1 MNFIETTSKDSA
13 GVSIKLSYTDHG
25 AGKPV
30 ILIHGWPLSKEMWEY
45 QCAALVESGL
55 RVITYDR
62 RGFGASCKPWSGYD
76 YGTLTDDL
84 KAVIDYLKLEDATLV
99 GFSMGG
105 GEVVRY
111 FSKYGG
117 AKVSKAVLISSIAPY
132 MLKTENNPNGVPQE
146 QFDKMEEQIKDD
158 RIAFLDDFGKTF
170 FGINLVNRPVS
181 TPLLDYYRMLA
192 SVASS
197 RATLQCLKSFS
208 TTDLRSEMKSIKVP
222 TLIIHGDSDK
232 TVPIDTAGKEAA
244 KMIPNNQFI
253 IYEGAPHGL
262 FNTEKEK
269 LNKDL
274 VGFISNG

>member
-262 FNTEKEK
+262 FYTEKEK

>member
-208 TTDLRSEMKSIKVP
+208 TTDLRSEMKSIKLP

-262 FNTEKEK
+262 FYTEKEK